1 MMKVSTPEAAC
12 ADILKLVADP
22 TRLYILRLLAA
33 GPKVVKEINA
43 GLAIGQN
50 LLSHHLKTLK
60 ESGFLLSERRG
71 KSIAYSLAPGIY
83 DKRRDAL
90 ELGCCKLTF
99 AR

>member
-43 GLAIGQN
+43 GRAIGQN